1 MVSRL
6 RFLLVFS
13 LLLALLV
20 PVFSAGAQAG
30 PNLLNNSGFEGKY
43 TPYRYPDGRTVGE
56 FHIAAGWNPW
66 FNEALRRPEYKP
78 SSYSYNYSAA
88 QQFFTSYSTHEA
100 GLWQRIESATPGR
113 NYRFSLAVY
122 IWSSSEG
129 DIWHSVLPG
138 AVSVRVGIDPTGG
151 ISPYAPSVVWSP
163 FSMFYDE
170 WRVLSVDAV
179 AQSSAMTVF
188 LWSQQLY
195 PVQHNDVSVDE
206 AYLGLAGAG
215 TAAPAAPAAEPSTAT
230 DTAPAADQAS
240 APAASQA
247 QVGDPT
253 DIFFTTYD
261 YLNLREQPYGTILAV
276 IPYNTRVP
284 VFGRSADERWVLVD
298 YEGQRGWV
306 AAWLGSFTRSPEN
319 LPVIQ

>member
-6 RFLLVFS
+6 RVLLVMSF
-13 LLLALLV
+13 LLALLLAAI
-20 PVFSAGAQAG
+20 PAGAQAG
-30 PNLLNNSGFEGKY
+30 PNLLNNPGFEGQY
-43 TPYRYPDGRTVGE
+43 TPYRYPDGRTIGE

-100 GLWQRIESATPGR
+100 GLWQRIESATPGKT
-113 NYRFSLAVY
+113 YRFSLAVY
-122 IWSSSEG
+122 VWSSSEG

-151 ISPYAPSVVWSP
+151 INPYAPGVVWSP

-170 WRVLSVDAV
+170 WRVLAVDAV
-179 AQSSAMTVF
+179 ARSNAMTVF

-195 PVQHNDVSVDE
+195 PVQHNDVAVDE
-206 AYLGLAGAG
+206 AYLGLAGPG
-215 TAAPAAPAAEPSTAT
+215 TAAPAADTSTDSAQPAEQPPAA
-230 DTAPAADQAS
+230 

-247 QVGDPT
+247 QVGEPT
-253 DIFFTTYD
+253 DILFTTYD
-261 YLNLREQPYGTILAV
+261 YLNLREQPYGTILDV
-276 IPYNTRVP
+276 IPYKARVP
-284 VFGRSADERWVLVD
+284 VFGRSADERWVLVE